1 MDKYYFLLAILGIAC
16 LIPLIQIF
24 FKVWLF
30 QLGQIK
36 LLRKLMFLPSVL
48 ALVALIFS
56 DYFGLPSDKLCIVW
70 LLWLLF
76 FVLQKEM
83 TKVNYEILAQY
94 LIEHPIGVFVPKHQ
108 DAKGRIWGRL
118 EIGVLSMTAVVYCG
132 TFTIGKPCF
141 VIAMVDL
148 DNYGDMKEVQVIS
161 LED

>member
-1 MDKYYFLLAILGIAC
+1 M
-16 LIPLIQIF
+16 
-24 FKVWLF
+24 
-30 QLGQIK
+30 GQIK
-36 LLRKLMFLPSVL
+36 HLKRLMFVTG
-48 ALVALIFS
+48 LVMLVMLVFS
-56 DYFGLPSDKLCIVW
+56 DYFGLYSDRMYIAW
-70 LLWLLF
+70 ILWLLF

-83 TKVNYEILAQY
+83 TKVSYDILANY
-94 LIEHPIGVFVPKHQ
+94 LIIHPIGVFVAKHQ